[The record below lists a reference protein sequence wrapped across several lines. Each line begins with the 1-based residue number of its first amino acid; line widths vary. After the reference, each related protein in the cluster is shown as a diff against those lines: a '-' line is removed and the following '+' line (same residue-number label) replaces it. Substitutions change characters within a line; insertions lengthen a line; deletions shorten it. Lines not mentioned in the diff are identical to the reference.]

1 MCLLVFAWQHHPEY
15 RLILAGNR
23 DEFFVRPSRQA
34 CWWRH
39 PTELLAGRD
48 LKAGGTWLGINRG
61 GRFGVVTNFR
71 EMGNAADASRSR
83 GHLIPAFLGSA
94 DSVDTFFDEL
104 SVRREEL
111 PPFSL
116 IFGDMTALHYLSNRA
131 DPVHP
136 IPPGI
141 HGLSNHALDTPWPK
155 ITRTRARF
163 ENLLEAADV
172 DSGALFEMLADRSQ
186 AGEKELPKTGLSKE
200 LEKRLSSPFI
210 TTPTYGTR
218 CSTILTVRN
227 TGAASFMERSFERDG
242 TFADASTF
250 EFQLAV

>member
-23 DEFFVRPSRQA
+23 DEFFARPSRQA

-71 EMGNAADASRSR
+71 EMGNAAGAGPSR
-83 GHLIPAFLGSA
+83 GHLIPAFLGS
-94 DSVDTFFDEL
+94 DKSVETFFDEL
-104 SVRREEL
+104 SVRRDEL
-111 PPFSL
+111 PPFSF
-116 IFGDMTALHYLSNRA
+116 IFGDMTELHYISNRA
-131 DPVHP
+131 DPVHL

-141 HGLSNHALDTPWPK
+141 HGLSNHALNTPWPK
-155 ITRTRARF
+155 VTRTRARF
-163 ENLLEAADV
+163 ENCLDAADI
-172 DSGALFEMLADRSQ
+172 DSGALFEILADRSQ
-186 AGEKELPKTGLSKE
+186 AGEKELPKTELSKE

-210 TTPTYGTR
+210 VTPTYGTR
-218 CSTILTVRN
+218 CSTVLTVRN
-227 TGAASFMERSFERDG
+227 TGAVIFIERSFERDG
-242 TFADASTF
+242 TFSGDSTIEF
-250 EFQLAV
+250 ELPV